1 MSTLSDSDEVTAT
14 EEQKDGT
21 LPMEAKLLKTDILS
35 KASLETLYTS
45 PVEIILS
52 QATVHDHQSP
62 STTPGAL
69 PPSPPSPP
77 SPSSTEYLDEFS
89 SCGAL
94 LLSQKLRNLEL
105 QSRESSEMDPSCLL
119 TPPNTPHTCVQM
131 ALGTWRGGHKERTL
145 TFQKAWYEK
154 YVSMGTEGVLCFH
167 CSKYFKT
174 GKPAQAK
181 SIDPAFVST
190 GFQNWKKALEK
201 FSMHEKSEGHKV
213 AVTTAAYETRPV
225 TTQLSSAVSTQQAEN
240 RASLLK
246 IIGAEMFLA
255 RQGLAFRGH
264 EHHQGNLDQLLKYK
278 AEGDQAFTRWLSAK
292 QWTIWIHSYCQP
304 LDEDRHNQIA
314 KTKKEISLF
323 LPIHLPCR
331 HMSGSSA

>member
-145 TFQKAWYEK
+145 TFQKAWIP
-154 YVSMGTEGVLCFH
+154 V
-167 CSKYFKT
+167 
-174 GKPAQAK
+174 PA
-181 SIDPAFVST
+181 SPPTI
-190 GFQNWKKALEK
+190 L
-201 FSMHEKSEGHKV
+201 
-213 AVTTAAYETRPV
+213 
-225 TTQLSSAVSTQQAEN
+225 QLSSLNST
-240 RASLLK
+240 SPTCSTT
-246 IIGAEMFLA
+246 FLSPA
-255 RQGLAFRGH
+255 LPSAPHFL
-264 EHHQGNLDQLLKYK
+264 HQFPQ
-278 AEGDQAFTRWLSAK
+278 
-292 QWTIWIHSYCQP
+292 
-304 LDEDRHNQIA
+304 
-314 KTKKEISLF
+314 
-323 LPIHLPCR
+323 
-331 HMSGSSA
+331 